1 MGVDVT
7 MLPTRPDAGAPAIH
21 VGRQPVYDRTGDVVG
36 YELLFRAAAG
46 ATSATN
52 RGAFATTQVIVAAF
66 TEFGLEQ
73 LVGDRPCFVNLTR
86 EFLVGELPVPFDY
99 GQTVL
104 EVLET
109 VRVDDEVYAG
119 ICDLVER
126 GYTIALDD
134 FVWTEETARLLPLAA
149 FVKID
154 MLDTDLETVR
164 DCVRRCREYPGISLV
179 AERLETE
186 DQLGLAVEL
195 GFDCFQGHILG
206 RPHVVTAHGL
216 SPSKLRRLELLA
228 ALMGE
233 AMHVDQVASLVM
245 TDPALSV
252 RLLRATNSAASGL
265 THPIASIRDAVVL
278 LGPKRIRDW
287 VALMVISD
295 VSQASRDQVTV
306 PLIRARMC
314 QTLAECLALSPEA
327 GFTVGLLSG
336 VAELI
341 GRPIVEMTQ
350 NLPLTAA
357 VSTALS
363 NGEGRLGQ
371 VLATVQAYERADADA
386 LAQAPVESGELVR
399 LYLAALAWS
408 TDALAAVNTDGSTS

>member
-1 MGVDVT
+1 
-7 MLPTRPDAGAPAIH
+7 MLPTQPDAGARAVH
-21 VGRQPVYDRTGDVVG
+21 VGRQPVYDRIGDVVG
-36 YELLFRAAAG
+36 YELLFRDTAE

-86 EFLVGELPVPFDY
+86 EFLVGDLPVPFDY

-109 VRVDDEVYAG
+109 IRVDDKVYAG
-119 ICDLVER
+119 ICDLVDR

-134 FVWTEETARLLPLAA
+134 FVWTEETARLLPLAS
-149 FVKID
+149 FVKVD
-154 MLDTDLETVR
+154 MLDADLETVR
-164 DCVRRCREYPGISLV
+164 TCLRRCREYPGISLV

-186 DQLGLAVEL
+186 EQLALAVEL
-195 GFDCFQGHILG
+195 GFDCFQGHVLG
-206 RPHVVTAHGL
+206 RPHVITTQGL

-228 ALMGE
+228 ALLGE
-233 AMHVDQVASLVM
+233 GMNVDRVVALVM
-245 TDPALSV
+245 TDPALSI
-252 RLLRATNSAASGL
+252 RLLRATNSAATGL
-265 THPIASIRDAVVL
+265 TRPIASIRDGVVL
-278 LGPKRIRDW
+278 LGPQRIRDW

-295 VSQASRDQVTV
+295 VSQASRDQVAI

-341 GRPIVEMTQ
+341 GQPIVEMVR
-350 NLPLTAA
+350 NLPLIED
-357 VSTALS
+357 VSTALM
-363 NGEGRLGQ
+363 NGEGRLGL
-371 VLATVQAYERADADA
+371 VLATVQAYERADVDA
-386 LAQAPVESGELVR
+386 LDQAPVESGELVR
-399 LYLAALAWS
+399 SYLAALAWS
-408 TDALAAVNTDGSTS
+408 TNTLAAVGADTSA